1 MFRSLIHS
9 ELVFECDDEGTHLY
23 VWRSCWPV
31 LFITVS
37 CKDYVLASIELSWHR
52 PFVCL
57 LFLLWGICTFS
68 FFSFLFFFFPGPHLQ
83 HMGVPR
89 LRIESELQ
97 LLTYVAACG
106 SARSLTPWSRP
117 GFEPTSSRTSLTRWA
132 TMGTPIVTQF
142 NSSGNYTL
150 RWYKHQRWPFSC
162 SSLKHHLYDTLI
174 SYLCVSFPRLT

>member
-1 MFRSLIHS
+1 MMKGPTCTCGGPVGLSSLSPLVAKTMFLPPLSCL
-9 ELVFECDDEGTHLY
+9 GTDLLC
-23 VWRSCWPV
+23 VCCFFCEVSV
-31 LFITVS
+31 LF
-37 CKDYVLASIELSWHR
+37 LS
-52 PFVCL
+52 
-57 LFLLWGICTFS
+57 S
-68 FFSFLFFFFPGPHLQ
+68 LFFFFPGPHLQ